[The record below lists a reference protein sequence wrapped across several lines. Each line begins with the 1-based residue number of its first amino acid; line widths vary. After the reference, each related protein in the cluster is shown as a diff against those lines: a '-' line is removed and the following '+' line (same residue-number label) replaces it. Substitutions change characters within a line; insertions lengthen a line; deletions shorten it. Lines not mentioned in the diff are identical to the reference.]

1 MMPRLR
7 CWLWLT
13 LLPLAGCGSRDGDAA
28 RPLMLFT
35 AASTKESA
43 EQIAADFQAETGVRV
58 LVSPGPSSGLAKQ
71 IERGADADVF
81 LSADEAL
88 ADYLASKGLVAERRD
103 LLTNRLVVVVPAAGG
118 PNLKGLGDLAG
129 DAVKRL
135 ALAEAGVP
143 AGEYARQAL
152 NKAAVLDQVKGK
164 VVGGT
169 DVRATLQF
177 VRRGEAEAG
186 IVYATD
192 VLVDSAVRVAL
203 EIDTSLHDPIRYP
216 LVLLQREAPHSAA
229 RPFYDYLSS
238 AKAAEVFRRAGF
250 GVMP

>member
-1 MMPRLR
+1 MPRMLS
-7 CWLWLT
+7 WFWFT
-13 LLPLAGCGSRDGDAA
+13 LLPLAGCSSRDADAG

-43 EQIAADFQAETGVRV
+43 ERIVGDFQAETGVRV

-71 IERGADADVF
+71 IERGADADLF
-81 LSADEAL
+81 LSADESS
-88 ADYLASKGLVAERRD
+88 ADYLASKGLIAERRD
-103 LLTNRLVVVVPAAGG
+103 LLTNRLVVVVPATEG
-118 PNLKGLGDLAG
+118 PELKGLGDLSG
-129 DAVKRL
+129 NAVKRL

-152 NKAAVLDQVKGK
+152 NKAGLLDQVKAK

-177 VRRGEAEAG
+177 VRCGEAEAG

-192 VLVDSAVRVAL
+192 VLGDSAVHVAL
-203 EIDTSLHDPIRYP
+203 EIDGNLHDPIRYP
-216 LVLLQREAPHSAA
+216 LVLIQRDALHPAA
-229 RPFYDYLSS
+229 RRFYDYLSS

-250 GVMP
+250 GVVR